1 MAKLQTAT
9 VIRSFLPFTGYRS
22 SGHRSRINSLA
33 IPLQN
38 RSRSLSPSTVK
49 SKYAHGLF
57 PYLRL
62 DCRRLLPVP
71 WDLCRRFSD
80 SSARPIPQ
88 HLWQH
93 RPVHRATP
101 RQRRTTSERRH
112 PALAP
117 QRFLDAGR
125 PVLHAVD
132 DRSISVDLLRSVSS
146 PGPAGH
152 VPRRHHFFRLRLK
165 RSEIHLRFGYIAF
178 ILLLSWWIFLYAFV
192 VLPWMYAQPSFEEY
206 NFTYNVLDTV
216 QGMVV
221 VVGLG
226 MLWLRSRG
234 GWRIIYANLFGGQAT
249 HMLSSLMINVLID
262 RKAYHTGSLYDLPLL
277 ASFLWFG
284 AAGLIAY
291 KNADKLD
298 DASDATAEN
307 SDTRKGESILA
318 SRLAMAAVV
327 SLPLFAIR
335 HMLPQKYQKTKRD
348 CGQQNCH

>member
-152 VPRRHHFFRLRLK
+152 VPRRHHFFRLR
-165 RSEIHLRFGYIAF
+165 RSPDGCSCASSAFETQRNSSPFRIHRFYSAAF
-178 ILLLSWWIFLYAFV
+178 LVDLSLCLCRA
-192 VLPWMYAQPSFEEY
+192 S
-206 NFTYNVLDTV
+206 LDI
-216 QGMVV
+216 
-221 VVGLG
+221 
-226 MLWLRSRG
+226 S
-234 GWRIIYANLFGGQAT
+234 
-249 HMLSSLMINVLID
+249 
-262 RKAYHTGSLYDLPLL
+262 
-277 ASFLWFG
+277 
-284 AAGLIAY
+284 
-291 KNADKLD
+291 
-298 DASDATAEN
+298 E
-307 SDTRKGESILA
+307 
-318 SRLAMAAVV
+318 
-327 SLPLFAIR
+327 
-335 HMLPQKYQKTKRD
+335 
-348 CGQQNCH
+348 

>member
-112 PALAP
+112 SRRRYGKRPWAYFDFTVEGESERE
-117 QRFLDAGR
+117 RFWRGIAKELMR
-125 PVLHAVD
+125 ERWP
-132 DRSISVDLLRSVSS
+132 LRSEE
-146 PGPAGH
+146 H
-152 VPRRHHFFRLRLK
+152 T
-165 RSEIHLRFGYIAF
+165 SELQSRF
-178 ILLLSWWIFLYAFV
+178 
-192 VLPWMYAQPSFEEY
+192 
-206 NFTYNVLDTV
+206 
-216 QGMVV
+216 
-221 VVGLG
+221 
-226 MLWLRSRG
+226 
-234 GWRIIYANLFGGQAT
+234 
-249 HMLSSLMINVLID
+249 
-262 RKAYHTGSLYDLPLL
+262 
-277 ASFLWFG
+277 
-284 AAGLIAY
+284 
-291 KNADKLD
+291 
-298 DASDATAEN
+298 
-307 SDTRKGESILA
+307 
-318 SRLAMAAVV
+318 
-327 SLPLFAIR
+327 
-335 HMLPQKYQKTKRD
+335 
-348 CGQQNCH
+348 